1 MKKHILQFHISKGDK
16 YYVAQGAEVPIV
28 TQAKT
33 LDKLTENI
41 REATDLYFEGEN
53 SSELGIISSP
63 SLLVNFELPAYA

>member
-16 YYVAQGAEVPIV
+16 YYVAQGAGVPIV

-53 SSELGIISSP
+53 PCRI
-63 SLLVNFELPAYA
+63 